1 MERQAQVALDA
12 ITREVC
18 ETVNA
23 PVALVTVLGHE
34 HQHFASVQGLPEPWR
49 SRRCTPLAMSFCRHV
64 VLGRRPLEVEHAP
77 TDPRFR
83 DHAAVEALNVVA
95 YLGVPLLTPSGEA
108 AGALCAIDVA
118 LRRWSAAD
126 RAALTALARRISER
140 DLEETLGGRSAPA

>member
-18 ETVNA
+18 EAVNA

-64 VLGRRPLEVEHAP
+64 VLGRQVVEVGHAP
-77 TDPRFR
+77 SDPRFR

-95 YLGVPLLTPSGEA
+95 YLGVPLLTPAGEA
-108 AGALCAIDVA
+108 AGALCAIDVV
-118 LRRWSAAD
+118 LRRWTDRD